1 MSKMNLFWKIV
12 RWMFLGGVVL
22 FVLFIALCF
31 FLIDRKL
38 NNPSCNSAEDV
49 IVEMEAYVE
58 YDFNSEDYEVV
69 DWWCWVFPDVQKG
82 VTLSIKDENAWKDI
96 VKYFKA
102 QKNTMVNDKN
112 TCCKNST
119 YYDEYGTVS
128 AQENFT
134 LDYKTREIKYS
145 FNDW

>member
-12 RWMFLGGVVL
+12 KWIFFCGIVIL
-22 FVLFIALCF
+22 VLFIVLCF
-31 FLIDRKL
+31 FLFDRTL
-38 NNPSCNSAEDV
+38 NHPSCDSAEDV
-49 IVEMEAYVE
+49 IMAMEAYVE

-112 TCCKNST
+112 ICCKNST
-119 YYDEYGTVS
+119 YYDEYGTIR
-128 AQENFT
+128 AEQDFT
-134 LDYKTREIKYS
+134 LYYKTREIKYS